1 MKMKEVCI
9 LEIYEKYGTPS
20 NLQKHMLRTAALT
33 SLICNNWEGPQIN
46 IERIVTVMLLHDV
59 GNVVKMNLT
68 KKKYLPPENQDI
80 SYWRD
85 LQNRYITRYGTD
97 DHIVTYNIL
106 AEIGLSKDYLWLVL
120 NKIFI
125 NNEMIANSNNYELKI
140 CAYAD
145 QRTGP
150 NGIVTL
156 QERFDELRRRYGNN
170 PQASINHPRAQY
182 LINSAY
188 EIERQILQYTSVD
201 LFQLTDREISLEME
215 NLSKYRV
222 KVRVERFG
230 IL

>member
-1 MKMKEVCI
+1 
-9 LEIYEKYGTPS
+9 
-20 NLQKHMLRTAALT
+20 
-33 SLICNNWEGPQIN
+33 
-46 IERIVTVMLLHDV
+46 MLLHDM

-68 KKKYLPPENQDI
+68 KKEYLPPENQDI
-80 SYWRD
+80 SYWED
-85 LQNRYITRYGTD
+85 LQNKYIARYGTD

-106 AEIGLSKDYLWLVL
+106 AELGLDKDYLWLVL

-182 LINSAY
+182 LISAAY
-188 EIERQILQYTSVD
+188 NIERQILQYTSVD
-201 LFQLTDREISLEME
+201 LFQITDREISLEME
-215 NLSKYRV
+215 NLNKYRV
-222 KVRVERFG
+222 KVEGEEFG
-230 IL
+230 I

>member
-1 MKMKEVCI
+1 MREVPI

-20 NLQKHMLRTAALT
+20 NLQKHMLMAAAL
-33 SLICNNWEGPQIN
+33 SNIICNSWKGQQIN
-46 IERIVTVMLLHDV
+46 RERIVTVMLLHDM

-68 KKKYLPPENQDI
+68 KKEYLPPENQDI
-80 SYWRD
+80 SYWRA
-85 LQNRYITRYGTD
+85 LQNKYIVRYGTD

-106 AEIGLSKDYLWLVL
+106 AELGLDKDYLWLVL

-145 QRTGP
+145 QRAGP

-182 LINSAY
+182 LINAAY
-188 EIERQILQYTSVD
+188 EIESQILQYTSVD
-201 LFQLTDREISLEME
+201 LSQLTNKEISLEME

-222 KVRVERFG
+222 KVKSKEFG
-230 IL
+230 I

>member
-1 MKMKEVCI
+1 MREVPI
-9 LEIYEKYGTPS
+9 LRIYEKYGTPS
-20 NLQKHMLRTAALT
+20 NLQKHMLRAAAL
-33 SLICNNWEGPQIN
+33 SSIICNSWKGPEIDR
-46 IERIVTVMLLHDV
+46 ERIVTVMLLHDM

-68 KKKYLPPENQDI
+68 KKEYLPPENQDI
-80 SYWRD
+80 SYLKD
-85 LQNRYITRYGTD
+85 LQNKYITRYGTD

-106 AEIGLSKDYLWLVL
+106 AEMGLDKDYLWLVL

-182 LINSAY
+182 LIGSAY
-188 EIERQILQYTSVD
+188 EIERQIMQYTSVD
-201 LFQLTDREISLEME
+201 LSQVTDIEILLEIE
-215 NLSKYRV
+215 SLSKYRV
-222 KVRVERFG
+222 KVKKEFG
-230 IL
+230 I